1 MSQKLNRTFA
11 DICASLERR
20 MSELGVPG
28 VSIGLLHGDAE
39 MWAGFGVTSVTNPLP
54 VTPDTLFQCG
64 SITKTFVGTAAM
76 HLVDKGM
83 LDLDAPVRALLPDFR
98 VSDADASA
106 RATLRTLLTH
116 SGGWLGDYF
125 DDLGFGDD
133 AIARIVASMAQLPQW
148 TPIGST
154 WSYNNIGFAA
164 AGRMIEVATGHSF
177 ESVVRAAI
185 FEPLTMTSSTFF
197 PTEVMIR
204 RFAIGHNVIAGRHT
218 PAAPWE
224 IGRSNHP
231 AGGLTTTVIDLL
243 RYARCHIENG
253 RAPDGTQVLS
263 KRAAQAMRQP
273 QLVSTGRYE
282 QGLTW
287 WLTRLAGKSG
297 DQIIQHGG
305 ATNGFC
311 AHLRIVPAQRF
322 AIAILTNSDIGS
334 QLYDPVSHLA
344 LQLCLE
350 ASLDRVE
357 AIKVPAASTQAYAG
371 RYAGYLAN
379 QTVRVHKGRLFL
391 KTLSLGRFP
400 TPTSPVHGDAEGP
413 EVELAFYDRDRV
425 FVASDGLLGARGE
438 FLRDG
443 RGRISMLRWGGRTH
457 AKAQ

>member
-1 MSQKLNRTFA
+1 MSRVQLNKTFA
-11 DICASLERR
+11 EVCASLERR
-20 MSELGVPG
+20 MQELRVPG

-39 MWAGFGVTSVTNPLP
+39 LWAGFGVTSLANPLP

-64 SITKTFVGTAAM
+64 SITKTFVGTTVM
-76 HLVDKGM
+76 HLVDKGL
-83 LDLDAPVRALLPDFR
+83 LDLDAPVRSVLPDFR
-98 VSDADASA
+98 VQDADASE

-133 AIARIVASMAQLPQW
+133 ALARIVAAMAQLPQW
-148 TPIGST
+148 TPLGAT

-164 AGRMIEVATGHSF
+164 AGRMIEAVTDQSF
-177 ESVVRAAI
+177 EHVVRQAI
-185 FEPLTMTSSTFF
+185 FDPLTMTNSTFW
-197 PTEVMIR
+197 PTEVMVR
-204 RFAIGHNVIAGRHT
+204 RFASGHNVIAERHA

-243 RYARCHIENG
+243 RYARCHIDNG
-253 RAPDGTQVLS
+253 RAPDGAHVIS
-263 KRAAQAMRQP
+263 KRSALAMRQP
-273 QLVSTGRYE
+273 QLKSTGRYE

-287 WLTRLAGKSG
+287 WLTRLSGKSN
-297 DQIIQHGG
+297 DQMIQHGG

-311 AHLRIVPAQRF
+311 AQLRIVPAQRF
-322 AIAILTNSDIGS
+322 AIAILTNSDVGS

-344 LQLCLE
+344 LQLCLG

-357 AIKVPAASTQAYAG
+357 AIKTPAAQLAAYVG
-371 RYAGYLAN
+371 RYTAYLAN
-379 QTVRVHKGRLFL
+379 QTVRVNKGKLVL
-391 KTLSLGRFP
+391 KTTSLGRFP

-425 FVASDGLLGARGE
+425 FVANDGVLGARGE
-438 FLRDG
+438 FLRDA
-443 RGRISMLRWGGRTH
+443 RGRVTMLRWGGRTH
-457 AKAQ
+457 TKA